1 MKIHSFTVNLC
12 RVLLLSAGLVS
23 MHSCSGGTGYVSV
36 SGYAQ
41 GGTYIVKLDITPA
54 EKRFGLDAYDIKEG
68 IDSILTQFDNSVS
81 GYNKNSLLS
90 RFNAGEKVV
99 PDEVF
104 TQLYRL
110 SRKYYD
116 MTGGSF
122 EIESEPGRGTR
133 VTARFVIDSIDRAP
147 LGDISDTAVTLL
159 GPDIDVVWVYT
170 VIGRSFTFDTR
181 EIKAEL
187 GDIPIDSPEIISF
200 LRNLLKENIDS
211 INGGTVL

>member
-1 MKIHSFTVNLC
+1 MREIALN
-12 RVLLLSAGLVS
+12 
-23 MHSCSGGTGYVSV
+23 
-36 SGYAQ
+36 
-41 GGTYIVKLDITPA
+41 ILDIA
-54 EKRFGLDAYDIKEG
+54 ENSVKAKASLIEITVTAADN
-68 IDSILTQFDNSVS
+68 ILTVTITDNGKGMS
-81 GYNKNSLLS
+81 KDFL
-90 RFNAGEKVV
+90 EKVTD
-99 PDEVF
+99 PF
-104 TQLYRL
+104 ITTRTT
-110 SRKYYD
+110 RKVGMGIPLFKD
-116 MTGGSF
+116 AAEMTGGSF

-159 GPDIDVVWVYT
+159 GPDIDFVWVYT
-170 VIGRSFTFDTR
+170 VNGRSFTFDTR

>member
-1 MKIHSFTVNLC
+1 MGEIALN
-12 RVLLLSAGLVS
+12 
-23 MHSCSGGTGYVSV
+23 
-36 SGYAQ
+36 
-41 GGTYIVKLDITPA
+41 ILDIA
-54 EKRFGLDAYDIKEG
+54 ENSVKAKASLIEITVTAADN
-68 IDSILTQFDNSVS
+68 ILTVTITDNGKGMS
-81 GYNKNSLLS
+81 KDFL
-90 RFNAGEKVV
+90 EKVTD
-99 PDEVF
+99 PF
-104 TQLYRL
+104 TTTRTT
-110 SRKYYD
+110 RKVGMGIPLFKD
-116 MTGGSF
+116 AAEMTGGSF

-159 GPDIDVVWVYT
+159 GPDIDFVWVYT
-170 VIGRSFTFDTR
+170 VNGRSFTFDTR

>member
-1 MKIHSFTVNLC
+1 MREIALN
-12 RVLLLSAGLVS
+12 
-23 MHSCSGGTGYVSV
+23 
-36 SGYAQ
+36 
-41 GGTYIVKLDITPA
+41 ILDIA
-54 EKRFGLDAYDIKEG
+54 ENSVKAKASLIEITVTAADN
-68 IDSILTQFDNSVS
+68 ILTVTITDNGKGMS
-81 GYNKNSLLS
+81 KDFL
-90 RFNAGEKVV
+90 EKVTD
-99 PDEVF
+99 PF
-104 TQLYRL
+104 TTTRTT
-110 SRKYYD
+110 RKVGMGIPLFKD
-116 MTGGSF
+116 AAEMTGGSF

-159 GPDIDVVWVYT
+159 GPDIDFVWVYT
-170 VIGRSFTFDTR
+170 VNGRSFSFDTR

>member
-1 MKIHSFTVNLC
+1 MREIALN
-12 RVLLLSAGLVS
+12 
-23 MHSCSGGTGYVSV
+23 
-36 SGYAQ
+36 
-41 GGTYIVKLDITPA
+41 ILDIA
-54 EKRFGLDAYDIKEG
+54 ENSVKAKASLIEITVTAADN
-68 IDSILTQFDNSVS
+68 ILTVTITDNGKGMS
-81 GYNKNSLLS
+81 KDFL
-90 RFNAGEKVV
+90 EKVTD
-99 PDEVF
+99 PF
-104 TQLYRL
+104 TTTRTT
-110 SRKYYD
+110 RKVGMGIPLFKD
-116 MTGGSF
+116 AAEMIGGSF

-159 GPDIDVVWVYT
+159 GPDIDFVWVYT
-170 VIGRSFTFDTR
+170 VNGRSFTFDTR

>member
-1 MKIHSFTVNLC
+1 M
-12 RVLLLSAGLVS
+12 RESALN
-23 MHSCSGGTGYVSV
+23 
-36 SGYAQ
+36 
-41 GGTYIVKLDITPA
+41 ILDIA
-54 EKRFGLDAYDIKEG
+54 ENSVKAKASLIEITVTAADN
-68 IDSILTQFDNSVS
+68 ILTVTITDNGKGMS
-81 GYNKNSLLS
+81 KDFL
-90 RFNAGEKVV
+90 EKVTD
-99 PDEVF
+99 PF
-104 TQLYRL
+104 TTTRTT
-110 SRKYYD
+110 RKVGMGIPLFKD
-116 MTGGSF
+116 AAEMTGGSF

-159 GPDIDVVWVYT
+159 GPDIDFVWVYT
-170 VIGRSFTFDTR
+170 VNGRSFTFDTR

>member
-1 MKIHSFTVNLC
+1 MREIALN
-12 RVLLLSAGLVS
+12 
-23 MHSCSGGTGYVSV
+23 
-36 SGYAQ
+36 
-41 GGTYIVKLDITPA
+41 ILDIA
-54 EKRFGLDAYDIKEG
+54 ENSVKAKASLIEITVTAADN
-68 IDSILTQFDNSVS
+68 ILTVTITDNGKGMS
-81 GYNKNSLLS
+81 KDFL
-90 RFNAGEKVV
+90 EKVTD
-99 PDEVF
+99 PF
-104 TQLYRL
+104 ATTRTT
-110 SRKYYD
+110 RKVGMGIPLFKD
-116 MTGGSF
+116 AAEMTGGSF

-159 GPDIDVVWVYT
+159 GPDIDFVWVYT
-170 VIGRSFTFDTR
+170 VNGRSFTFDTR

>member
-1 MKIHSFTVNLC
+1 MREIALN
-12 RVLLLSAGLVS
+12 
-23 MHSCSGGTGYVSV
+23 
-36 SGYAQ
+36 
-41 GGTYIVKLDITPA
+41 ILDIA
-54 EKRFGLDAYDIKEG
+54 ENSVKAKASLIEITVTAADN
-68 IDSILTQFDNSVS
+68 ILTVTITDNGKGMS
-81 GYNKNSLLS
+81 KDFL
-90 RFNAGEKVV
+90 EKVTD
-99 PDEVF
+99 PF
-104 TQLYRL
+104 TTTRTT
-110 SRKYYD
+110 RKVGMGIPLFKD
-116 MTGGSF
+116 AAEMTGGSF

-159 GPDIDVVWVYT
+159 GPDIDFVWVYT
-170 VIGRSFTFDTR
+170 VNGRSFTFDTR

>member
-1 MKIHSFTVNLC
+1 MREIALN
-12 RVLLLSAGLVS
+12 
-23 MHSCSGGTGYVSV
+23 
-36 SGYAQ
+36 
-41 GGTYIVKLDITPA
+41 ILDIA
-54 EKRFGLDAYDIKEG
+54 ENSVKAKASLIEITVTAADN
-68 IDSILTQFDNSVS
+68 ILTVTITDNGKGMS
-81 GYNKNSLLS
+81 KDFL
-90 RFNAGEKVV
+90 EKVTD
-99 PDEVF
+99 PF
-104 TQLYRL
+104 TTTRTT
-110 SRKYYD
+110 RKVGMGIPLFKD
-116 MTGGSF
+116 AAEMTGGSF

-159 GPDIDVVWVYT
+159 GPDIDFVWVYA
-170 VIGRSFTFDTR
+170 VNGRSFTFDTR

>member
-1 MKIHSFTVNLC
+1 MREIALN
-12 RVLLLSAGLVS
+12 
-23 MHSCSGGTGYVSV
+23 
-36 SGYAQ
+36 
-41 GGTYIVKLDITPA
+41 ILDIA
-54 EKRFGLDAYDIKEG
+54 ENSVKAKASLIEITVTAADN
-68 IDSILTQFDNSVS
+68 ILTVTITDNGKGMS
-81 GYNKNSLLS
+81 KDFL
-90 RFNAGEKVV
+90 EKVTD
-99 PDEVF
+99 PF
-104 TQLYRL
+104 TTTRIT
-110 SRKYYD
+110 RKVGMGIPLFKD
-116 MTGGSF
+116 AAEMTGGSF

-159 GPDIDVVWVYT
+159 GPDIDFVWVYT
-170 VIGRSFTFDTR
+170 VNGRSFTFDTR